1 MRRLRRI
8 FWLGLKETASLRRD
22 RVMLALLVWAFSLA
36 ILTEAGGVSGS
47 VRNASVAV
55 VDEDGSALS
64 RSIVAAFQPPEFQ
77 PPVPV
82 AAAEIDAAMDAGRFL
97 FALVIP
103 PRLEADLRAG
113 RGPALQLLVD
123 ATAMEQAGLGHGYMV
138 RLISDE
144 IARFLRDRGLAA
156 PPPVALVTRSAF
168 NPNRDNAQFRAVVSL
183 INHVTIMAM
192 VLTGAAAMREREH
205 GAIEHLLAL
214 PLTPFDI
221 AAAKILANAAMVLAA
236 AALSL
241 TLVVEGLLAIP
252 VAGSRTLFLGLTAV
266 YLLSAAA
273 FGVFL
278 ATLSRS
284 MAQFALLAILAIMAI
299 QFLSGGE
306 TPVEGQPDWLQALTL
321 LLPSRHYVEASQAV
335 VFRGATLAAIW
346 PNLLAII
353 VLGAALLVG
362 CLILFRRSVA
372 ADR

>member
-36 ILTEAGGVSGS
+36 ILMEAGGVSGS
-47 VRNASVAV
+47 VRNASVGV

-64 RSIVAAFQPPEFQ
+64 RSIVATFQPPEFQ
-77 PPVPV
+77 PPLPLT
-82 AAAEIDAAMDAGRFL
+82 AADIDAAMDAGRFL
-97 FALVIP
+97 FVLVVP
-103 PRLEADLRAG
+103 PRFEAELRAG

-123 ATAMEQAGLGHGYMV
+123 ATAMQQAGLGHGYML
-138 RLISDE
+138 RLASDE
-144 IARFLRDRGLAA
+144 IARFLRDRGLAG
-156 PPPVALVTRSAF
+156 PPPVTLVTRSAF

-252 VAGSRTLFLGLTAV
+252 VAGSRALFLGLTAV
-266 YLLSAAA
+266 YLVSAAA

-306 TPVEGQPDWLQALTL
+306 TPVEGQPGWLQALTL

-346 PNLLAII
+346 PELLAIAA
-353 VLGAALLVG
+353 LGAALLAG

-372 ADR
+372 TDR